1 MAEPRRTVATAFATL
16 VAGTALALLAAPAAQ
31 AHPLGNFTVSQYDGL
46 VAAPGTLRV
55 DHVEDLA
62 EIPAAQERTRIDT
75 DGNDELS
82 AAELTAWATARCDT
96 AAAGAELLTGEGG
109 GTEVTVTAGA
119 AKAEERPGQAGL
131 RTLRVTCELT
141 APLPEDEPLRLTY
154 RPAAVATGAG
164 WREIT
169 ARGDRTTL
177 KETGDVPSGS
187 VSRRLTAYPDDLLS
201 SPPDRKEAAFTV
213 HAGGPALA
221 GGEQETGG
229 SPAAGVLPR
238 GADRWAQALTGLV
251 ARHELTVGFAAL
263 ALGASLLLGAMH
275 ALAPGH
281 GKTMMAA
288 AATAGGR
295 SSLRDVL
302 ALGLSVTLTH
312 TLGVF
317 ALGAL
322 IAAGSAAAPTVVF
335 WLSIAS
341 GALVAVAGAL
351 LLRRAWRHRKRP
363 QGHGHAHA
371 HAHGHREGHEH
382 GHSHGHSHGDGHGH
396 DHARDHTHG
405 HTPGHGHGHRH
416 GHLHGHRHGHPHPQG
431 HSHGDGRAPEP
442 AGSGVATLTAEP
454 EPQEHGH
461 PHAHPHPHPHSHPH
475 PHPHTHSDAEADAE
489 AAALAHARSHLPPAP
504 GLRGIVLMGFAGG
517 LVPSPSAVVVLV
529 GAAALGQAWFG
540 FLLVIA
546 YGAGLAVT
554 LAGAGFA
561 VVRLRETTTRRLAA
575 RPRGRFFALAHRAAP
590 FASATVVLALGCG
603 LLLRGVVTGL
613 G

>member
-1 MAEPRRTVATAFATL
+1 MTGRPTAGRLVPRRTAATALATL
-16 VAGTALALLAAPAAQ
+16 VAGTALALLPAQVAQ

-46 VAAPGTLRV
+46 VVAPGTLRV

-62 EIPAAQERTRIDT
+62 EIPAAQERNRIDT
-75 DGNDELS
+75 DGNEELD
-82 AAELTAWATARCDT
+82 AAELAAWATARCAT
-96 AAAGAELLTGEGG
+96 AASGARLTVGEGG
-109 GTEVTVTAGA
+109 GKPAPVTAGGA
-119 AKAEERPGQAGL
+119 QARERPGQAGL

-141 APLPEDEPLRLTY
+141 APLPGDEPQRITY
-154 RPAAVATGAG
+154 HPAGVATGAG

-177 KETGDVPSGS
+177 TEAGDLPRDSL
-187 VSRRLTAYPDDLLS
+187 SRRLTSYPGDLLS
-201 SPPDRKEAAFTV
+201 SPPDHRSAAFTV
-213 HAGGPALA
+213 RAGGPALT
-221 GGEQETGG
+221 GGQDEKGG
-229 SPAAGVLPR
+229 SPVAGVLPR

-251 ARHELTVGFAAL
+251 ARHELTVGFAAF
-263 ALGASLLLGAMH
+263 ALGVSLLLGAMH

-302 ALGLSVTLTH
+302 ALGFSVTMTH

-322 IAAGSAAAPTVVF
+322 IVAGSAAAPTVVF
-335 WLSIAS
+335 WLSLAS
-341 GALVAVAGAL
+341 GALVAIAGAL
-351 LLRRAWRHRKRP
+351 LLRRAWRHRRRP
-363 QGHGHAHA
+363 QGHT
-371 HAHGHREGHEH
+371 
-382 GHSHGHSHGDGHGH
+382 HSHTQGHTHGP
-396 DHARDHTHG
+396 THG
-405 HTPGHGHGHRH
+405 HTHAHASHEVAVDEASDEARVPVLTSAHRHGHEHEDAHGHGHGHEV
-416 GHLHGHRHGHPHPQG
+416 
-431 HSHGDGRAPEP
+431 SHGP
-442 AGSGVATLTAEP
+442 VATLTAER
-454 EPQEHGH
+454 ENHGH
-461 PHAHPHPHPHSHPH
+461 GHAHSHGH
-475 PHPHTHSDAEADAE
+475 ADAH
-489 AAALAHARSHLPPAP
+489 ADALAHARSHLPPAP
-504 GLRGIVLMGFAGG
+504 GLRGIILLGFAGG

-575 RPRGRFFALAHRAAP
+575 RPRGRFLALAHRTAP
-590 FASATVVLALGCG
+590 FASAVVVLALGCG
-603 LLLRGVVTGL
+603 LMLRGVVTGL

>member
-1 MAEPRRTVATAFATL
+1 MTGGFSTVRRAVRSVRSVPRRTTATALATL
-16 VAGTALALLAAPAAQ
+16 VTGTALALLPASAAQ

-46 VAAPGTLRV
+46 VVAPETLRV

-62 EIPAAQERTRIDT
+62 EIPAAQERGRIDT
-75 DGNDELS
+75 DGNDELD
-82 AAELTAWATARCDT
+82 AAELAAWATARCDT
-96 AAAGAELLTGEGG
+96 AAAGARLTVGEGG
-109 GTEVTVTAGA
+109 GKAVALTAGG
-119 AKAEERPGQAGL
+119 AKAQERPGQAGL
-131 RTLRVTCELT
+131 RTLRVTCELS
-141 APLPEDEPLRLTY
+141 APLPDDEPLRLAY
-154 RPAAVATGAG
+154 HPAGVATGAG

-169 ARGDRTTL
+169 ARGDRMTL
-177 KETGDVPSGS
+177 SESGDLPRDSL
-187 VSRRLTAYPDDLLS
+187 SRRLTSYPGDLLS
-201 SPPDRKEAAFTV
+201 SPPDQASAAFTV

-221 GGEQETGG
+221 GGEDEKGG
-229 SPAAGVLPR
+229 SPVAGVLPR

-251 ARHELTVGFAAL
+251 ARHELTLGFAAF
-263 ALGASLLLGAMH
+263 ALGVSLLLGAMH

-302 ALGLSVTLTH
+302 ALGLSVTMTH

-322 IAAGSAAAPTVVF
+322 IVAGSAAAPTVVF
-335 WLSIAS
+335 ALSIAS
-341 GALVAVAGAL
+341 GALVAIAGAL
-351 LLRRAWRHRKRP
+351 LLRRAWRNRGRP
-363 QGHGHAHA
+363 HGHSHGHAHGHSHSPGHGHSHGHPHGHTHETADKDRLPVLASAHRHEPAHEHELAETSVATLTVEREDPEHTRGHRHSHSPGHDHDHVKDGDHAHA
-371 HAHGHREGHEH
+371 HAHGH
-382 GHSHGHSHGDGHGH
+382 
-396 DHARDHTHG
+396 
-405 HTPGHGHGHRH
+405 
-416 GHLHGHRHGHPHPQG
+416 
-431 HSHGDGRAPEP
+431 
-442 AGSGVATLTAEP
+442 
-454 EPQEHGH
+454 
-461 PHAHPHPHPHSHPH
+461 AH
-475 PHPHTHSDAEADAE
+475 
-489 AAALAHARSHLPPAP
+489 SHLPPAP
-504 GLRGIVLMGFAGG
+504 GLRGIILLGFAGG

-554 LAGAGFA
+554 LAAAGFA

-575 RPRGRFFALAHRAAP
+575 RPRGRFLALTHRMAP

>member
-1 MAEPRRTVATAFATL
+1 MTGRRTSGRRVRRRTTATALATL
-16 VAGTALALLAAPAAQ
+16 AAGAALALLPAQAAQ

-46 VAAPGTLRV
+46 VVAPGTLRV

-62 EIPAAQERTRIDT
+62 EIPAAQERGRIDT
-75 DGNDELS
+75 DGNDELDTAELAAW
-82 AAELTAWATARCDT
+82 AAERCATA
-96 AAAGAELLTGEGG
+96 ASGARLRVGEGG
-109 GTEVTVTAGA
+109 GAPAPVTAGA
-119 AKAEERPGQAGL
+119 AKAREHPGQAGL
-131 RTLRVTCELT
+131 RTLRVTCALT
-141 APLPEDEPLRLTY
+141 APLPDDAPQRIAY
-154 RPAAVATGAG
+154 HPAGVATGAG

-169 ARGDRTTL
+169 ARGDRMTL
-177 KETGDVPSGS
+177 TESEDLPRDS
-187 VSRRLTAYPDDLLS
+187 VSRRLTSYPGDLLS
-201 SPPDRKEAAFTV
+201 SPPDDRSAAFTV
-213 HAGGPALA
+213 RAGGPALS
-221 GGEQETGG
+221 GGEDDKGG
-229 SPAAGVLPR
+229 SPVAGVLPR

-251 ARHELTVGFAAL
+251 ARHELTVGFAAF
-263 ALGASLLLGAMH
+263 ALGVSLLLGAMH

-302 ALGLSVTLTH
+302 ALGFSVTMTH

-322 IAAGSAAAPTVVF
+322 IVAGSAAAPTVVF
-335 WLSIAS
+335 WLSLAS

-351 LLRRAWRHRKRP
+351 LLRRAWRHRRGERGDP
-363 QGHGHAHA
+363 
-371 HAHGHREGHEH
+371 H
-382 GHSHGHSHGDGHGH
+382 GHSHGHSHGHTHGH
-396 DHARDHTHG
+396 SHLHPPHGTAHGAADEAREPVLASGHRHEHAPDHTHG
-405 HTPGHGHGHRH
+405 HDH
-416 GHLHGHRHGHPHPQG
+416 
-431 HSHGDGRAPEP
+431 DRAP
-442 AGSGVATLTAEP
+442 ATGGVATLTAERKDHAHD
-454 EPQEHGH
+454 HGH
-461 PHAHPHPHPHSHPH
+461 THDHGHSHGH
-475 PHPHTHSDAEADAE
+475 DEADAHAE
-489 AAALAHARSHLPPAP
+489 AHALAYARSHLPPAP
-504 GLRGIVLMGFAGG
+504 GLRGIVLLGFAGG

-575 RPRGRFFALAHRAAP
+575 RSRGRFLALAHRAAP
-590 FASATVVLALGCG
+590 FASAVVVLALGCG
-603 LLLRGVVTGL
+603 LLLRGILTGL

>member
-1 MAEPRRTVATAFATL
+1 MTGRPTTGRLTTGRLAAGRLVPRRTAATALATL
-16 VAGTALALLAAPAAQ
+16 VAGTALALLPAQAAQ

-46 VAAPGTLRV
+46 VVAPDTLRV

-62 EIPAAQERTRIDT
+62 EIPAAQERNRIDT
-75 DGNDELS
+75 DGNEELD
-82 AAELTAWATARCDT
+82 AAELAAWATARCAT
-96 AAAGAELLTGEGG
+96 AASGARLTVGEGG
-109 GTEVTVTAGA
+109 GEAVPVTAGGA
-119 AKAEERPGQAGL
+119 QARERPGQAGL

-141 APLPEDEPLRLTY
+141 APLPGDEPQRITY
-154 RPAAVATGAG
+154 HPAGVATGAG

-169 ARGDRTTL
+169 ARGDRMTL
-177 KETGDVPSGS
+177 TEAGDLPRDSL
-187 VSRRLTAYPDDLLS
+187 SRRLTSYPGDLLS
-201 SPPDRKEAAFTV
+201 SPPDHRSAAFTV
-213 HAGGPALA
+213 RAGGPALA
-221 GGEQETGG
+221 GGEDEKSG
-229 SPAAGVLPR
+229 SPVAGVLPR

-251 ARHELTVGFAAL
+251 ARHELTVGFAAF
-263 ALGASLLLGAMH
+263 ALGVSLLLGAMH

-302 ALGLSVTLTH
+302 ALGFSVTMTH

-322 IAAGSAAAPTVVF
+322 IVAGSAAAPTVVF
-335 WLSIAS
+335 WLSLAS
-341 GALVAVAGAL
+341 GALVAIAGAL
-351 LLRRAWRHRKRP
+351 LLRRAWRHRRRP
-363 QGHGHAHA
+363 QGHTHGHTHGPTHAHEPHEVPDEARVPVLTSAHRHEHEHGHDVSHGPVATLTAERADPGHAHHHGHHHDAHDHSHDHDHAHA
-371 HAHGHREGHEH
+371 HAHA
-382 GHSHGHSHGDGHGH
+382 
-396 DHARDHTHG
+396 HAD
-405 HTPGHGHGHRH
+405 
-416 GHLHGHRHGHPHPQG
+416 
-431 HSHGDGRAPEP
+431 
-442 AGSGVATLTAEP
+442 
-454 EPQEHGH
+454 
-461 PHAHPHPHPHSHPH
+461 
-475 PHPHTHSDAEADAE
+475 
-489 AAALAHARSHLPPAP
+489 ALAHARSHLPPAP
-504 GLRGIVLMGFAGG
+504 GLRGIILLGFAGG

-575 RPRGRFFALAHRAAP
+575 RPRGRFLALAHRTAP
-590 FASATVVLALGCG
+590 FASAVVVLALGCG
-603 LLLRGVVTGL
+603 LMLRGVVTGL